1 MILKLKRA
9 PGIYLVGFMAAG
21 KTTIG
26 RLLAEHLGWLF
37 VDLDEAIEA
46 QQGQTIAEI
55 FDARGEAEFR
65 GIETDALTQRVH
77 AIERGAATVVAL
89 GGGAFAQD
97 ANFQLVSDHGVAIWL
112 DCPAEIAWRRVAK
125 TSHRPLARD
134 QEKFLELYAARRDFY
149 ARADGR
155 IEITSDD
162 PAVAVDAILAL
173 LKLA

>member
-1 MILKLKRA
+1 MILKLKRT

-26 RLLAEHLGWLF
+26 RRLAEHLGWRF
-37 VDLDEAIEA
+37 VDLDEDIEA
-46 QQGQTIAEI
+46 QQKRTIAEI

-65 GIETDALTQRVH
+65 RIESEALANRVR
-77 AIERGAATVVAL
+77 AVERGTATVLAL

-97 ANFQLVSDHGVAIWL
+97 ANFQLLSDHGVAIWL
-112 DCPAEIAWRRVAK
+112 DCPAETAWRRVAE

-134 QEKFLELYAARRDFY
+134 RAKFQELYAARRDFY

-173 LKLA
+173 LKLS

>member
-26 RLLAEHLGWLF
+26 RLLAERLGWRF

-46 QQGQTIAEI
+46 QHRVTIAEI

-65 GIETDALTQRVH
+65 KIESDALAERVR

-97 ANFQLVSDHGVAIWL
+97 ANFQMVSDHGVAIWL
-112 DCPAEIAWRRVAK
+112 DCPAETAWRRVAES
-125 TSHRPLARD
+125 SHRPLARD
-134 QEKFLELYAARRDFY
+134 QAKFLELHAARRPFY
-149 ARADGR
+149 SRADGR
-155 IEITSDD
+155 VEITSDD
-162 PAVAVDAILAL
+162 PAVAVDAIMSL
-173 LKLA
+173 LKLT

>member
-1 MILKLKRA
+1 MILKLKRT

-26 RLLAEHLGWLF
+26 RLLAEHLGWRF
-37 VDLDEAIEA
+37 VDLDEDIEA
-46 QQGQTIAEI
+46 QQKRTIAEI

-65 GIETDALTQRVH
+65 RIENEALTHRVR
-77 AIERGAATVVAL
+77 AVERGTAMVVAL

-112 DCPAEIAWRRVAK
+112 DCPAEIAWRRVAE

-134 QEKFLELYAARRDFY
+134 REKFQELYAARRDFY

-155 IEITSDD
+155 IEIISDD

-173 LKLA
+173 LKLS

>member
-26 RLLAEHLGWLF
+26 RLLAEHLGWHF
-37 VDLDEAIEA
+37 VDLDEDIEA
-46 QQGQTIAEI
+46 REKLTIAEI
-55 FDARGEAEFR
+55 FDTRGELEFR
-65 GIETDALTQRVH
+65 KIESNALAQRVR

-89 GGGAFAQD
+89 GGGAFAQES
-97 ANFQLVSDHGVAIWL
+97 NFQLVADHGIAIWL
-112 DCPAEIAWRRVAK
+112 DCPAEIAWRRVAA

-134 QEKFLELYAARRDFY
+134 REKFLELHAARRAFY
-149 ARADGR
+149 SRADGR

-162 PAVAVDAILAL
+162 PALAVDAILEL

>member
-21 KTTIG
+21 TTTIG
-26 RLLAEHLGWLF
+26 RLLAEYLGWRF
-37 VDLDEAIEA
+37 IDLDEAIET

-55 FDARGEAEFR
+55 FDARGEPEFR
-65 GIETDALTQRVH
+65 KIESQALVQRVR
-77 AIERGAATVVAL
+77 AIEGGAATVVAL

-97 ANFQLVSDHGVAIWL
+97 ANFQLVSDHGVTIWL
-112 DCPAEIAWRRVAK
+112 DCPAEIAWRRVAES
-125 TSHRPLARD
+125 SHRPLARD
-134 QEKFLELYAARRDFY
+134 REKFLELHAARRAFY
-149 ARADGR
+149 SRADGR

-162 PAVAVDAILAL
+162 PALAVDAILSL

>member
-1 MILKLKRA
+1 MILKLKRT

-26 RLLAEHLGWLF
+26 RRLAEHLGWRF
-37 VDLDEAIEA
+37 VDLDEDIEA
-46 QQGQTIAEI
+46 QQKLTIAEI
-55 FDARGEAEFR
+55 FDARGEADFR
-65 GIETDALTQRVH
+65 RIESEALGQRVR
-77 AIERGAATVVAL
+77 AIERGTATVVAL

-97 ANFQLVSDHGVAIWL
+97 ANFQLVSEHGVAIWL
-112 DCPAEIAWRRVAK
+112 DCPAETAWRRVAE

-134 QEKFLELYAARRDFY
+134 REKFQELHAARSDFY

-173 LKLA
+173 LKLS